1 MGTFLITGATSGI
14 GRAVALQLT
23 ENGHRVI
30 GIGRDET
37 RGASL
42 ESNSNGLAT
51 FIRCDLH
58 SAEDID
64 YLFGHLKEQ
73 GVTLNGLFNNA
84 ATFGRPG
91 TPERLTQESYTEVFD
106 VNLYALNTVT
116 QRAIPLLAQG
126 ASVVN
131 NAAIVG
137 HVKFPPMLAH
147 YAASKAA
154 VVALTK
160 TFAHRMKGKI
170 RFNAV
175 CFGPIDTPLSHKLYG
190 GEAKFKEA
198 MTHHFRGHAA
208 LPEEVAPVVE
218 FLLTDAST
226 YINGQAITVDGGY
239 TLS

>member
-14 GRAVALQLT
+14 GRAVALRLA
-23 ENGHRVI
+23 EEGHDVI
-30 GIGRDET
+30 GIGRDEA
-37 RGASL
+37 RGEEIEAAS
-42 ESNSNGLAT
+42 ARVT
-51 FIRCDLH
+51 FMACDL
-58 SAEDID
+58 SQPDDIEAMMD
-64 YLFGHLKEQ
+64 ELKDRAI
-73 GVTLNGLFNNA
+73 TLDGLFNNA
-84 ATFGRPG
+84 ATFGHPG
-91 TPERLTQESYTEVFD
+91 TPERLPASAFDDVFE
-106 VNLYALNTVT
+106 LNVLATNRLI
-116 QRAIPLLAQG
+116 QRAIPLLANG

-137 HVKFPPMLAH
+137 HVKFPPMLGP

-154 VVALTK
+154 VIALTK

-175 CFGPIDTPLSHKLYG
+175 CFGPVDTPLSHKLYG
-190 GEAKFKEA
+190 GEAKFQEA

-208 LPEEVAPVVE
+208 KPDEVAPVVT
-218 FLLTDAST
+218 FLLSEASS

>member
-14 GRAVALQLT
+14 GRAVALRLA
-23 ENGHRVI
+23 EEGHDVI
-30 GIGRDET
+30 GIGRDEA
-37 RGASL
+37 RGEEIEAVS
-42 ESNSNGLAT
+42 ARIT
-51 FIRCDLH
+51 FMACDL
-58 SAEDID
+58 SQPDDIEAMMD
-64 YLFGHLKEQ
+64 ELKDRAI
-73 GVTLNGLFNNA
+73 TLDGLFNNA

-91 TPERLTQESYTEVFD
+91 TPERLPASAFDDVFE
-106 VNLYALNTVT
+106 LNVLATNRLI
-116 QRAIPLLAQG
+116 QRAIPLLANG

-137 HVKFPPMLAH
+137 HVKFPPMLGP

-154 VVALTK
+154 VIALTK
-160 TFAHRMKGKI
+160 TFAHRMKGKV

-175 CFGPIDTPLSHKLYG
+175 CFGPVDTPLSHKLYG
-190 GEAKFKEA
+190 GEAKFQEA

-208 LPEEVAPVVE
+208 KPDEVAPVVT
-218 FLLTDAST
+218 FLLSEASS

>member
-14 GRAVALQLT
+14 GRAVTLQLAK
-23 ENGHRVI
+23 EGHRVY
-30 GIGRDET
+30 GVGRDES
-37 RGASL
+37 RGSEI
-42 ESNSNGLAT
+42 ESGPSGNVT
-51 FIRCDLH
+51 FLKYDL
-58 SAEDID
+58 SSKDEVEQ
-64 YLFGHLKEQ
+64 LMNRLKEEN
-73 GVTLNGLFNNA
+73 VTLSGLFNNA

-91 TPERLTQESYTEVFD
+91 TPERLSRESFADVFD
-106 VNLYALNTVT
+106 VNLFATNEIT
-116 QRAIPLLAQG
+116 QRAIPLLKSG

-154 VVALTK
+154 VIALTK

-175 CFGPIDTPLSHKLYG
+175 CFGPIDTPLSHQLYG

-198 MTHHFRGHAA
+198 MTHHFRGYAA
-208 LPEEVAPVVE
+208 SPEEVAPVVT
-218 FLLTDAST
+218 FLLGDRSS

>member
-1 MGTFLITGATSGI
+1 MGTFLVTGATSGI
-14 GRAVALQLT
+14 GRAVAFRLA
-23 ENGHRVI
+23 EDGHDVI

-37 RGASL
+37 RGTALEDAS
-42 ESNSNGLAT
+42 SHIT
-51 FIRCDLH
+51 FHICDLAESEQVEALMDRL
-58 SAEDID
+58 SADKVVLD
-64 YLFGHLKEQ
+64 
-73 GVTLNGLFNNA
+73 GLFNNA

-91 TPERLTQESYTEVFD
+91 TPERLPATSFDDVFE
-106 VNLYALNTVT
+106 LNVLATNRII
-116 QRAIPLLAQG
+116 QRAIPLLATG

-137 HVKFPPMLAH
+137 HVKFPPMLGP

-154 VVALTK
+154 VIALTK
-160 TFAHRMKGKI
+160 TFAHRMKGKV

-175 CFGPIDTPLSHKLYG
+175 CFGPVDTPLSHKLYG
-190 GEAKFKEA
+190 GEAKFREA

-208 LPEEVAPVVE
+208 KPEEVAPVVT
-218 FLLTDAST
+218 FLLSEASS

>member
-14 GRAVALQLT
+14 GRAVALHLCAQ
-23 ENGHRVI
+23 GHHVF
-30 GIGRDET
+30 GIGRDES
-37 RGASL
+37 RGAAL
-42 ESNSNGLAT
+42 EADSEGLAT
-51 FIRCDLH
+51 FLACDL
-58 SAEDID
+58 SLPEAID
-64 YLFGHLKEQ
+64 NVMDRLKSD
-73 GVTLNGLFNNA
+73 GVVLDGLFNNA

-91 TPERLTQESYTEVFD
+91 TPERLSKESFEDVFD
-106 VNLYALNTVT
+106 VNLHALNHLT
-116 QRAIPLLAQG
+116 QRAIPLLATG
-126 ASVVN
+126 GSVVN

-154 VVALTK
+154 VIALTK
-160 TFAHRMKGKI
+160 TFAHRMKGKV

-175 CFGPIDTPLSHKLYG
+175 CFGPVDTPLSHKLYG
-190 GEAKFKEA
+190 GEAKFTDA

-208 LPEEVAPVVE
+208 RPEEVAPVVS
-218 FLLTDAST
+218 FLLGTDSS